1 MAAPETT
8 DTSAPA
14 PQRSSRKLLA
24 WMIISQIISILLI
37 SGVAFLGGFLNI
49 LGGGGLGYINLMLF
63 GPLLLFIP
71 IVASWVTYKKNNTKG
86 ALILTSLPLLF
97 LCLDASAIAIF
108 WLYLEMI
115 SSGP

>member
-8 DTSAPA
+8 DTSTPA

-37 SGVAFLGGFLNI
+37 SGLAFLGGFFNL

-71 IVASWVTYKKNNTKG
+71 IVASWVVHKKKNAKG

-97 LCLDASAIAIF
+97 LCLDAIAIAIF